1 MSSSQT
7 CLAQMRCDLLNK
19 LLYKFTVIFSIGSL
33 VCNLCS
39 SWQFDISL
47 WDFDREFVFGVNEHI
62 TPIIINI
69 NRPCLLFHLYSTV
82 GSYNTT

>member
-7 CLAQMRCDLLNK
+7 CLAQIRCDLLNK

-39 SWQFDISL
+39 SWQFDIYISL

-62 TPIIINI
+62 TPIAAYYIINL
-69 NRPCLLFHLYSTV
+69 NNNNY
-82 GSYNTT
+82 